1 MRIVIATDAWAPQVN
16 GVVRTLTETRNQL
29 QAQGHDVLMV
39 TPEGRKTVPCPTYPE
54 IQLSLWQGRAIAR
67 ELDRFQPDCIHIATE
82 GTLGMSVR
90 RYCRKRRL
98 AFTTAYHTQFPE
110 YIRAR
115 FPIPLSWTYAAIRWF
130 HGAAVRNMVP
140 TPEMQKVLLRRKF
153 RNPVIWTRGVDTGL
167 FVPDPRFRY
176 NLPGPIWVY
185 VGRVA
190 VEKNIEAFLKL
201 PLEGSKVI
209 IGDGPDRE
217 RLAVEHPDCHFLGY
231 RFGAELAAHMAGADV
246 FVFPSVTDTY
256 GLVMLEAM
264 ACGVPVAAFPV
275 TGPIDVVDQG
285 VTGILDEDLAK
296 ACREALQLSREQC
309 RRVAEGRSWAH
320 STAQFVSHLTPAGGS
335 WSASAA
341 DNPRSASQ

>member
-1 MRIVIATDAWAPQVN
+1 MRIVIATDAWSPQVN

-29 QAQGHDVLMV
+29 QAMGHDVLMV
-39 TPEGRKTVPCPTYPE
+39 TPEGRKTIPCPTYPE
-54 IQLSLWQGRAIAR
+54 IRLAVWQGRSIAR
-67 ELDRFQPDCIHIATE
+67 ELDDFRPDSIHIATE
-82 GTLGMSVR
+82 GPVGLAVR
-90 RYCRKRRL
+90 RYCRKRGL

-110 YIRAR
+110 YLRAR
-115 FPIPLSWTYAAIRWF
+115 IPIPLSWTYAAVRWF

-140 TPEMQKVLLRRKF
+140 TPDMQKRLLERKL

-167 FVPDPRFRY
+167 FVPDPRY
-176 NLPGPIWVY
+176 SYDLPGPIWVC

-190 VEKNIEAFLKL
+190 VEKNIERFLEL

-217 RLAVEHPDCHFLGY
+217 RLVREYPNSHFLGY
-231 RFGAELAAHMAGADV
+231 KFGAELAAHVAGADV

-275 TGPIDVVDQG
+275 TGPIDVVDHG
-285 VTGILDEDLAK
+285 VTGILDQDLAK
-296 ACREALQLSREQC
+296 ACRGALELNREEC

-320 STAQFVSHLTPAGGS
+320 STAQFVSHLTPARGS
-335 WSASAA
+335 WATSATRA
-341 DNPRSASQ
+341 